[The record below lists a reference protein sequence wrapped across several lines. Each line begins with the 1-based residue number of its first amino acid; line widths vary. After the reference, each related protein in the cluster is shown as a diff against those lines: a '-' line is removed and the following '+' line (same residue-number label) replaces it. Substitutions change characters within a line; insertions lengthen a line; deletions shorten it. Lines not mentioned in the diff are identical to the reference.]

1 MKKMLALL
9 LTLCLLAGLVPLGAG
24 AEETEDGT
32 GPWMVEFD
40 AGARY
45 YSTFEDALEA
55 VKGQEKYPGSVD
67 TIFLTKDTTESI
79 TIDKDESAV
88 VNIEGKVTLTNKE
101 GQHTITVNQDGSLL
115 IEGRGTVDN
124 VSHGKGAVYNSG
136 YVELRGNVTFD
147 RSKENGSNDSTN
159 GGNSWYTICN
169 HGEMKIS
176 GNATVTTAG
185 GGENLSTKGRY
196 SSLVENGY
204 YKWNSGDES
213 SGYVEGINNKYPSL
227 TIEGGNFSGGLN
239 TIKNDDHGVV
249 VINNGNFGNYYHCV
263 VMNHHKATVTGGT
276 FTAAEGSNIT
286 TYGIYNCACVS
297 EHDIGELEIS
307 GGTFS
312 GANFAVAD
320 VSSVGGKISI
330 SKGFFS
336 GTQGAIGVTN
346 DHTGVITISGGTFSS
361 NVSQYTEE
369 GYTAVQK
376 DGQYVVEKLDA
387 TNAVASVG
395 ENYFKS
401 VADAVEEAAKN
412 NGTVILLRDAM
423 FDTLSLSTG
432 SVTVDLSGY
441 RLTSDSGKTSDI
453 TNSSKLIIQ
462 DSRGTGKLV
471 YNGFQDPAQAAFEIQ
486 AGSSITLNGTHYE
499 TSGTAVFAW
508 GNATIVNVQD
518 TVIDSKGYCV
528 GTNAAQT
535 ANYQVDINIVNSQLT
550 SALDGAGT
558 AVLFNVPGTLD
569 IENSTLNGHWQ
580 GIIAR
585 GGTITVRDSVI
596 TNTYDTLNNSYED
609 KWGTGNAVTVA
620 GIAIGNKGNNDYNY
634 PVSVTLENTSVT
646 SVGPN
651 PAIYVYQ
658 MEGKMRTVTV
668 KISGDSAVS
677 GDFIV
682 KKDEKV
688 EKVDVSISGGYFTSD
703 PSEYCDDGLTGLPGQ
718 YVVDGATYQYMVGEK
733 LDEDVKVA
741 TGETEAKKATDVNM
755 GEDDVKKI
763 GETKADGLTLKANET
778 AAGLSPEDKAT
789 KEKYDAAA
797 DTLSDQIPDAA
808 SENITTVIAP
818 RLEIEITGYDGG
830 TAAATEKSLT
840 LNIEAVYDIKATT
853 ATGGT
858 PMVEYDAETSNA
870 SKVNTVTIKKNA
882 GTLDT
887 TGQDVVISIPLPD
900 GFITETEGGTLPT
913 VYVQHK
919 NIYEYK
925 AEVTSD
931 GKPSPTYTATFT
943 NPHGFSTFV
952 FSTETKAVATVDD
965 TDYTNFQQAVNAA
978 SPNGTIEVKADDLSA
993 TGVTHSLTL
1002 KNGDNTQPITV
1013 TINGKTITIPAGG
1026 TETFTYTAPT
1036 PPRPTEEKHSITIST
1051 DGKGQVTGPASAA
1064 EDDKVT
1070 LTVKPNADK
1079 ELYDLKVTDEDGKAI
1094 AVTKVNDTTYTF
1106 TMPDGKVTVAATF
1119 GCDGGDNCPSKA
1131 FTDLGD
1137 KQWYH
1142 DSIDYAVEN
1151 GLLEGT
1157 SPTTMEPNAT
1167 LIRAQLAQILYNIE
1181 DKPAVTGEMIF
1192 EDVPA
1197 SEWFYSP
1204 VLWANQNKIINGTSP
1219 TTFEP
1224 LEDISRQ
1231 DLALMLY
1238 RYAGKPAVTGDL
1250 DGFTDADQVGDWAEE
1265 AMTWAVAEGIVQGDT
1280 PTTLNP
1286 TGTAT
1291 RAEAAAML
1299 QRFLEDAA

>member
-9 LTLCLLAGLVPLGAG
+9 LTLCLLAGMVPLGAG
-24 AEETEDGT
+24 AEEQT
-32 GPWMVEFD
+32 
-40 AGARY
+40 
-45 YSTFEDALEA
+45 
-55 VKGQEKYPGSVD
+55 VD
-67 TIFLTKDTTESI
+67 TSEELVQAITHAQNGDVIKLGGNI
-79 TIDKDESAV
+79 TIVPKGGDDPHLYAQMTVQNDITLDLDGYKIDFDKETTSSELPYFPLM
-88 VNIEGKVTLTNKE
+88 IS
-101 GQHTITVNQDGSLL
+101 VNQGGKLR
-115 IEGRGTVDN
+115 ITGNGTIDADCQDN
-124 VSHGKGAVYNSG
+124 GAYGIDV
-136 YVELRGNVTFD
+136 
-147 RSKENGSNDSTN
+147 N
-159 GGNSWYTICN
+159 GGEVI
-169 HGEMKIS
+169 
-176 GNATVTTAG
+176 
-185 GGENLSTKGRY
+185 
-196 SSLVENGY
+196 VENGTFY
-204 YKWNSGDES
+204 GAPTAIQVTKGSLI
-213 SGYVEGINNKYPSL
+213 INGGSFDLCQANKDKKPEQAKY
-227 TIEGGNFSGGLN
+227 
-239 TIKNDDHGVV
+239 
-249 VINNGNFGNYYHCV
+249 VINCID
-263 VMNHHKATVTGGT
+263 KAWGDGTATISVTGGSFCYDYYHNSPET
-276 FTAAEGSNIT
+276 TGSSYI
-286 TYGIYNCACVS
+286 
-297 EHDIGELEIS
+297 
-307 GGTFS
+307 
-312 GANFAVAD
+312 AN
-320 VSSVGGKISI
+320 GYI
-330 SKGFFS
+330 
-336 GTQGAIGVTN
+336 
-346 DHTGVITISGGTFSS
+346 VI
-361 NVSQYTEE
+361 E
-369 GYTAVQK
+369 K

-423 FDTLSLSTG
+423 FDTLSLSNG
-432 SVTVDLSGY
+432 SVTVDLNGY
-441 RLTSDSGKTSDI
+441 TLTSDSGKTSDV

-471 YNGFQDPAQAAFEIQ
+471 YNGFQDLVQAAFEIQ
-486 AGSSITLNGTHYE
+486 TGSSIALKGIHFE
-499 TSGTAVFAW
+499 TDATGVFAW
-508 GNATIVNVQD
+508 GDAATVNVQGS
-518 TVIDSKGYCV
+518 VINAKGYCV
-528 GTNAAQT
+528 GTNAGKDE
-535 ANYQVDINIVNSQLT
+535 NYNVAIKITDGSVLT

-596 TNTYDTLNNSYED
+596 TNTYDTPNTDYED
-609 KWGTGNAVTVA
+609 KWESGNGVTVA

-658 MEGKMRTVTV
+658 MEGGSRTVTV

-682 KKDEKV
+682 EKDANV

-703 PSEYCDDGLTGLPGQ
+703 PSDYVADGYYAGESDNPAYAYQVKKNNNTDSKPAE
-718 YVVDGATYQYMVGEK
+718 VVAAEPAVDTENFNGNDAE
-733 LDEDVKVA
+733 KVA
-741 TGETEAKKATDVNM
+741 AALAGTEA
-755 GEDDVKKI
+755 
-763 GETKADGLTLKANET
+763 TL
-778 AAGLSPEDKAT
+778 
-789 KEKYDAAA
+789 DAAA
-797 DTLSDQIPDAA
+797 KEQAAKNTVDADTAEEALEDASINVGTDTVTVVVQPYLEMKATGYSDDAA
-808 SENITTVIAP
+808 VKTMTV
-818 RLEIEITGYDGG
+818 
-830 TAAATEKSLT
+830 
-840 LNIEAVYDIKATT
+840 DIKAMYRTVATT
-853 ATGGT
+853 AKLDGDEPEDIIVQGDDGVGETG
-858 PMVEYDAETSNA
+858 VKANA
-870 SKVNTVTIKKNA
+870 VVIGEKENTLPVKGSVK
-882 GTLDT
+882 
-887 TGQDVVISIPLPD
+887 ISIPLPD
-900 GFITETEGGTLPT
+900 GFVTTDTTPI
-913 VYVQHK
+913 YVQHE
-919 NIYEYK
+919 NIYEYQ
-925 AEVTSD
+925 ADVTSETGD
-931 GKPSPTYTATFT
+931 DSTTTYTATFT

-952 FSTETKAVATVDD
+952 LSTEPKAVATVNG
-965 TDYTNFQQAVNAA
+965 TNYTNFQQAVNAA
-978 SPNGTIEVKADDLSA
+978 GANGTVTVQKGGQTA
-993 TGVTHSLTL
+993 TGVTHDL
-1002 KNGDNTQPITV
+1002 KLENGTGGPITV
-1013 TINGKTITIPAGG
+1013 TINGKKITINVGE

-1064 EDDKVT
+1064 EDDTVT

-1106 TMPDGKVTVAATF
+1106 TMPDGKVTIAAAF

-1181 DKPAVTGEMIF
+1181 DKPAVTGEMVF

-1204 VLWANQNKIINGTSP
+1204 ILWANQNEIINGTSP
-1219 TTFEP
+1219 ITFEP

-1250 DGFTDADQVGDWAEE
+1250 DGFTDGDQVGDWAEE
-1265 AMTWAVAEGIVQGDT
+1265 AMAWAVAEGIVQGDT

>member
-24 AEETEDGT
+24 AEGETMSVT
-32 GPWMVEFD
+32 TVEQLT
-40 AGARY
+40 
-45 YSTFEDALEA
+45 SALEEATDGDVITLGADLVVDPTYA
-55 VKGQEKYPGSVD
+55 VDKSDEYTEEQVKDGISVPFF
-67 TIFLTKDTTESI
+67 TINNSI
-79 TIDKDESAV
+79 ILDLNQHKISWDVAKAADSSDDLWYTLMFFSVNGANVTIRGNGTIDAEANYS
-88 VNIEGKVTLTNKE
+88 
-101 GQHTITVNQDGSLL
+101 
-115 IEGRGTVDN
+115 
-124 VSHGKGAVYNSG
+124 NSYG
-136 YVELRGNVTFD
+136 IGIV
-147 RSKENGSNDSTN
+147 N
-159 GGNSWYTICN
+159 GGN
-169 HGEMKIS
+169 
-176 GNATVTTAG
+176 
-185 GGENLSTKGRY
+185 
-196 SSLVENGY
+196 
-204 YKWNSGDES
+204 
-213 SGYVEGINNKYPSL
+213 L
-227 TIEGGNFSGGLN
+227 TIE
-239 TIKNDDHGVV
+239 
-249 VINNGNFGNYYHCV
+249 NGTYTG
-263 VMNHHKATVTGGT
+263 AT
-276 FTAAEGSNIT
+276 
-286 TYGIYNCACVS
+286 
-297 EHDIGELEIS
+297 
-307 GGTFS
+307 
-312 GANFAVAD
+312 
-320 VSSVGGKISI
+320 
-330 SKGFFS
+330 
-336 GTQGAIGVTN
+336 
-346 DHTGVITISGGTFSS
+346 
-361 NVSQYTEE
+361 
-369 GYTAVQK
+369 TAVQVTNGSLKVYDGSFDLAKTIKSVAPEYAHYAVNAIDSEFKNGNAKIELLGGRYCYNYADFPEGENTTYIADGYTVIEK
-376 DGQYVVEKLDA
+376 DGQYVVEKLGA
-387 TNAVASVG
+387 NNAVASVG
-395 ENYFKS
+395 DNYFKS

-441 RLTSDSGKTSDI
+441 RLTSDSGKTSDV

-471 YNGFQDPAQAAFEIQ
+471 YNGFRDPAQAAFEIQ

-499 TSGTAVFAW
+499 TSGTGVFAS
-508 GNATIVNVQD
+508 GNAATVNVQG

-528 GTNAAQT
+528 GTNAGEDE
-535 ANYQVDINIVNSQLT
+535 NYNVAIRITDGSVLT

-596 TNTYDTLNNSYED
+596 TNTYGTPNTDYED
-609 KWGTGNAVTVA
+609 KWESGNGVTVA

-658 MEGKMRTVTV
+658 MEGEKRTVTV

-682 KKDEKV
+682 EKDANV

-703 PSEYCDDGLTGLPGQ
+703 PSEYCAEGLTGLPGQ
-718 YVVDGATYQYMVGEK
+718 YVVDGNTYQYMVGKK

-741 TGETEAKKATDVNM
+741 TGETEAKTATGVNM
-755 GEDDVKKI
+755 EKDDVEKI
-763 GETKADGLTLKANET
+763 SETKAVGLTPEANDT

-789 KEKYDAAA
+789 KEKYNAAA
-797 DTLSDQIPDAA
+797 DTLSDQIPEATN
-808 SENITTVIAP
+808 ENIITTVIAP
-818 RLEIEITGYDGG
+818 RLEIEITGYDNG
-830 TAAATEKSLT
+830 TAEATEKSLT

-853 ATGGT
+853 KADD
-858 PMVEYDAETSNA
+858 MEELNDDETNA
-870 SKVNTVTIKKNA
+870 SSVNTVTIKKNA

-887 TGQDVVISIPLPD
+887 TGQEVVISIPLPD
-900 GFITETEGGTLPT
+900 GFVTSAEKK

-919 NIYEYK
+919 NTYEYE
-925 AEVTSD
+925 ATVTETGTD
-931 GKPSPTYTATFT
+931 PNKTYTATFT

-952 FSTETKAVATVDD
+952 LSTEPKAVATVNG
-965 TDYTNFQQAVNAA
+965 TNYTNFQQAIKDAGSSN
-978 SPNGTIEVKADDLSA
+978 TITVKQGDLSA
-993 TGVTHSLTL
+993 NGVTHDL
-1002 KNGDNTQPITV
+1002 KLENGTGDEITV
-1013 TINGKTITIPAGG
+1013 TINGEKITIPAGG

-1106 TMPDGKVTVAATF
+1106 TMPDGKVTIAATF

-1142 DSIDYAVEN
+1142 DFIDYAVEN

-1157 SPTTMEPNAT
+1157 SATTMEPNAT

-1204 VLWANQNKIINGTSP
+1204 VLWANQSEIINGTSP

-1224 LEDISRQ
+1224 LENISRQ

-1238 RYAGKPAVTGDL
+1238 RYAGEPKVTGDL

-1265 AMTWAVAEGIVQGDT
+1265 AMAWAVAEGIVQGDT

-1299 QRFLEDAA
+1299 QRFLEDVA

>member
-9 LTLCLLAGLVPLGAG
+9 LTLCLLAGMVPLGAG
-24 AEETEDGT
+24 AEESDVAQ
-32 GPWMVEFD
+32 VE
-40 AGARY
+40 GGST
-45 YSTFEDALEA
+45 YSTLADAVQAVINSENKTGTVKLLQSTSGSGIGLFEKKGATGVDLTIDFGGYTYTCNDPA
-55 VKGQEKYPGSVD
+55 VGS
-67 TIFLTKDTTESI
+67 TGTESQGFHLEKGN
-79 TIDKDESAV
+79 T
-88 VNIEGKVTLTNKE
+88 VTLK
-101 GQHTITVNQDGSLL
+101 
-115 IEGRGTVDN
+115 
-124 VSHGKGAVYNSG
+124 
-136 YVELRGNVTFD
+136 
-147 RSKENGSNDSTN
+147 NGSIDVADDSQNTQMLIQN
-159 GGNSWYTICN
+159 YCDLTL
-169 HGEMKIS
+169 
-176 GNATVTTAG
+176 
-185 GGENLSTKGRY
+185 ENLSLHGASVTQY
-196 SSLVENGY
+196 IISSNYGDMTLSNVNISGENTGLVGIDLMHWLGTT
-204 YKWNSGDES
+204 YKDKAPTIK
-213 SGYVEGINNKYPSL
+213 INNTS
-227 TIEGGNFSGGLN
+227 LN
-239 TIKNDDHGVV
+239 TI
-249 VINNGNFGNYYHCV
+249 FGDIDVYCY
-263 VMNHHKATVTGGT
+263 
-276 FTAAEGSNIT
+276 GS
-286 TYGIYNCACVS
+286 GSDSCEQKPS
-297 EHDIGELEIS
+297 LS
-307 GGTFS
+307 
-312 GANFAVAD
+312 
-320 VSSVGGKISI
+320 
-330 SKGFFS
+330 
-336 GTQGAIGVTN
+336 
-346 DHTGVITISGGTFSS
+346 ISGGTFSS
-361 NVSQYTEE
+361 DVSQYTEE
-369 GYTAVQK
+369 GYTTVRNE
-376 DGQYVVEKLDA
+376 DGQYVVEKLGA
-387 TNAVASVG
+387 NNAVASVG
-395 ENYFKS
+395 DNYFKS

-441 RLTSDSGKTSDI
+441 RLTSDSGKTSDV

-471 YNGFQDPAQAAFEIQ
+471 YNGFRDPAQAAFEIQ

-499 TSGTAVFAW
+499 TSGTGVFAW
-508 GNATIVNVQD
+508 GNAAIVNVQD

-596 TNTYDTLNNSYED
+596 TNTYDTLNTSYED

-620 GIAIGNKGNNDYNY
+620 SIAVGNKGTSSYNY
-634 PVSVTLENTSVT
+634 SVSVTLENTSVT
-646 SVGPN
+646 SIGPN

-658 MEGKMRTVTV
+658 MEGESRTVTV

-682 KKDEKV
+682 EKDENV
-688 EKVDVSISGGYFTSD
+688 EKVGVSISGGYFTSD
-703 PSEYCDDGLTGLPGQ
+703 PSEYCDDGYYAGESDNAAYAYQVKEGKAGTEPAKVVAAEPDVATTGI
-718 YVVDGATYQYMVGEK
+718 DNDDDAK
-733 LDEDVKVA
+733 KVA
-741 TGETEAKKATDVNM
+741 AALAGTEA
-755 GEDDVKKI
+755 
-763 GETKADGLTLKANET
+763 TL
-778 AAGLSPEDKAT
+778 
-789 KEKYDAAA
+789 DAAA
-797 DTLSDQIPDAA
+797 QEQAA
-808 SENITTVIAP
+808 NNKVTEETAREKLKEAEIIENDDNNSKVTVVVQPYLAM
-818 RLEIEITGYDGG
+818 EAKSYDS
-830 TAAATEKSLT
+830 TNSTMT
-840 LNIEAVYDIKATT
+840 VDIKAMYRTVATT
-853 ATGGT
+853 ANLDKNEQIYVQGDDGVSETGNKANA
-858 PMVEYDAETSNA
+858 VEISGA
-870 SKVNTVTIKKNA
+870 SGELKVNSPVE
-882 GTLDT
+882 
-887 TGQDVVISIPLPD
+887 ISIPLPT
-900 GFITETEGGTLPT
+900 GFITGTEGGTLPT
-913 VYVQHK
+913 IYVQHK
-919 NIYEYK
+919 NTYEYE
-925 AEVTSD
+925 AEVTST
-931 GKPSPTYTATFT
+931 GETTPTYTATFT

-952 FSTETKAVATVDD
+952 LSTKSETVATVND
-965 TDYTNFQQAVNAA
+965 TNYTNFQQAVNAA
-978 SPNGTIEVKADDLSA
+978 VPNGIIEVKEDGLSA
-993 TGVTHSLTL
+993 TDVTHSLTL
-1002 KNGDNTQPITV
+1002 KNSNPDKEITV
-1013 TINGKTITIPAGG
+1013 IINGEKITIPAG
-1026 TETFTYTAPT
+1026 ETKPFTYTAPT

-1070 LTVKPNADK
+1070 LTVKPGADK
-1079 ELYDLKVTDEDGKAI
+1079 ELYDLKITDEDGKAI

-1142 DSIDYAVEN
+1142 DSIDYAVEH

-1204 VLWANQNKIINGTSP
+1204 VLWANQNDIINGTSA

-1224 LEDISRQ
+1224 LEAITRQ

-1238 RYAGKPAVTGDL
+1238 RYAGEPAVTGDL

-1265 AMTWAVAEGIVQGDT
+1265 AMAWAVAEGIVQGDT